1 MQTGGASLTRLRTPV
16 LLGLVLVA
24 AATLSLYASS
34 YTVIMVTN
42 ILMYVILT
50 VSWAL
55 FSAPT
60 GYISLATAAFFG
72 VGIYTCAVLGTQL
85 PLPAVILLAAA
96 ASFVLAAIVGAV
108 TLRLKGVYFAFFTF
122 GLVELIKN
130 ALLWYEV
137 NITGLRGRFV
147 VASDS
152 VTIYY
157 VILSILVLLLL
168 TSYLLRR
175 SRLGLALQAIGEAE
189 DAAAHIGINVS
200 AVRTFVFALSAVFA
214 GAAGAAMAT
223 RWGYVDPYIAF
234 DYTYSFTAITMAVFG
249 GLGTVQGPVL
259 GAVVFA
265 FLREMLITRF
275 PYIYMLAMGVVLV
288 VTILYLPQG
297 LTQLLLM
304 AAGPLRRIRRVRR
317 VSA

>member
-1 MQTGGASLTRLRTPV
+1 MWTVRVAWVRLRSPV
-16 LLGLVLVA
+16 LWLVLLVVMG
-24 AATLSLYASS
+24 TLSLYASP

-50 VSWAL
+50 VSWVL

-72 VGIYTCAVLGTQL
+72 VGIYTSATLGGQL
-85 PLPAVILLAAA
+85 PLPLIILTAGV
-96 ASFVLAAIVGAV
+96 ASFVLAALVGAL

-122 GLVELIKN
+122 GLVELIKHL
-130 ALLWYEV
+130 LLWYEV
-137 NITGLRGRFV
+137 SVTGVRGRFV
-147 VASDS
+147 VPADN

-157 VILSILVLLLL
+157 VILGILVALLL
-168 TSYLLRR
+168 TSYLIRR
-175 SRLGLALQAIGEAE
+175 SRVGLALQAIGEGE
-189 DAAAHIGINVS
+189 DAAAHTGINVS
-200 AVRTFVFALSAVFA
+200 AVKTFVFALSAVFA

-234 DYTYSFTAITMAVFG
+234 DYLFSFTAVAMAVFG
-249 GLGTVQGPVL
+249 GLGRFEGPIL

-265 FLREMLITRF
+265 FLRELLITRF
-275 PYIYMLAMGVVLV
+275 PYVYMLVLGSVLV

-297 LTQLLLM
+297 LVQL
-304 AAGPLRRIRRVRR
+304 GQKSTWRRLRGHREP
-317 VSA
+317 A

>member
-1 MQTGGASLTRLRTPV
+1 MQTGKASWSRLRVPAV
-16 LLGLVLVA
+16 WLALLVA
-24 AATLSLYASS
+24 MGTLSLYTSA
-34 YTVIMVTN
+34 YTVIMITN
-42 ILMYVILT
+42 ILLYVILT
-50 VSWAL
+50 VSWVL

-72 VGIYTCAVLGTQL
+72 VGIYTSATLGGQL
-85 PLPAVILLAAA
+85 PLPLVILTAGA
-96 ASFVLAAIVGAV
+96 ASFVLAALVGAL

-137 NITGLRGRFV
+137 SVTGVRGRFV
-147 VASDS
+147 VSADI

-157 VILSILVLLLL
+157 VILGVLVALLL
-168 TSYLLRR
+168 TSYLMRR
-175 SRLGLALQAIGEAE
+175 SRLGLALQSIGESE
-189 DAAAHIGINVS
+189 EAAAHTGINVS
-200 AVRTFVFALSAVFA
+200 AVKTIVFAISAIFP

-234 DYTYSFTAITMAVFG
+234 DYLFSFTAIAMAVFG
-249 GLGTVQGPVL
+249 GMGRFGGPVI

-265 FLREMLITRF
+265 LMRETLITRF
-275 PYIYMLAMGVVLV
+275 PYVYMLAMGLVLV

-297 LTQLLLM
+297 LVQL
-304 AAGPLRRIRRVRR
+304 AQKSTWRRLRGHREP
-317 VSA
+317 A

>member
-1 MQTGGASLTRLRTPV
+1 MQTSNASWVRLRTPV
-16 LLGLVLVA
+16 LLLVLLVA
-24 AATLSLYASS
+24 AATLSLYTST

-72 VGIYTCAVLGTQL
+72 VGIYTSAILGGQL
-85 PLPAVILLAAA
+85 PLPLVILTAAL
-96 ASFVLAAIVGAV
+96 ASFVLAALVGAL

-122 GLVELIKN
+122 GLVELIKHV
-130 ALLWYEV
+130 LLWYEV

-147 VASDS
+147 VVSDP

-157 VILSILVLLLL
+157 VILGILVLLLL
-168 TSYLLRR
+168 TGYFIRR
-175 SRLGLALQAIGEAE
+175 SRVGLALQSIGQAE

-200 AVRTFVFALSAVFA
+200 GVKTLVFALSAVFA

-234 DYTYSFTAITMAVFG
+234 DYLYSFTAVAMAVFG
-249 GLGTVQGPVL
+249 GLGTFHGPML

-265 FLREMLITRF
+265 FLRELLITRF
-275 PYIYMLAMGVVLV
+275 PYIYMLVLGSVLV
-288 VTILYLPQG
+288 ITILYLPEG
-297 LTQLLLM
+297 LTEL
-304 AAGPLRRIRRVRR
+304 ASKVPWRRLRGNREP
-317 VSA
+317 A

>member
-1 MQTGGASLTRLRTPV
+1 MQTSNASWVRLRTPV
-16 LLGLVLVA
+16 LLLVLLVA
-24 AATLSLYASS
+24 AATLSLYTST

-72 VGIYTCAVLGTQL
+72 VGIYTSAILGGQL
-85 PLPAVILLAAA
+85 PLPLVILTAAL
-96 ASFVLAAIVGAV
+96 ASFVLAALVGAL

-122 GLVELIKN
+122 GLVELIKHV
-130 ALLWYEV
+130 LLWYEV

-147 VASDS
+147 VVSDP

-157 VILSILVLLLL
+157 VILGILVLLLL
-168 TSYLLRR
+168 TGYFIRR
-175 SRLGLALQAIGEAE
+175 SRVGLALQSIGQAE

-200 AVRTFVFALSAVFA
+200 GVKTLVFALSAVFA

-234 DYTYSFTAITMAVFG
+234 DYLYSFTAVAMAVFG
-249 GLGTVQGPVL
+249 GLGTFHGPIL
-259 GAVVFA
+259 GAIVFA
-265 FLREMLITRF
+265 FLRELLITRF
-275 PYIYMLAMGVVLV
+275 PYIYMLVLGSVLV
-288 VTILYLPQG
+288 ITILYLPEG
-297 LTQLLLM
+297 LTEL
-304 AAGPLRRIRRVRR
+304 ASKVPWRRLRGNREP
-317 VSA
+317 A